1 MNQKFWGMN
10 RIGLE
15 IIFEGKRL
23 SYLTL
28 PLPPPTCSE
37 HGEPIEGGEIPMIH
51 RCWLY
56 KLLRPTRGAG
66 ATFTSPP
73 VPLLHNYGEGE

>member
-1 MNQKFWGMN
+1 MNRMAHAKGERRDESKILGVN

-23 SYLTL
+23 SYFTL

-37 HGEPIEGGEIPMIH
+37 LGEPIKGGEIPVI
-51 RCWLY
+51 
-56 KLLRPTRGAG
+56 
-66 ATFTSPP
+66 
-73 VPLLHNYGEGE
+73 